1 MLFAPYVLEVGN
13 SVNTSV
19 NFSSGNF
26 HFAIGKADILDMH
39 INKNGEI
46 DLLVT
51 DVYDFNDDKDASDL
65 IKTGRN
71 RQEKGE
77 IIPYFYIY
85 HVIIP
90 KNAKLGRS
98 KKK

>member
-1 MLFAPYVLEVGN
+1 
-13 SVNTSV
+13 
-19 NFSSGNF
+19 
-26 HFAIGKADILDMH
+26 MH

-51 DVYDFNDDKDASDL
+51 DVYDFNDDKNAGEL
-65 IKTGRN
+65 IKVGRN

-90 KNAKLGRS
+90 KSAKLGES
-98 KKK
+98 KKDDFNF